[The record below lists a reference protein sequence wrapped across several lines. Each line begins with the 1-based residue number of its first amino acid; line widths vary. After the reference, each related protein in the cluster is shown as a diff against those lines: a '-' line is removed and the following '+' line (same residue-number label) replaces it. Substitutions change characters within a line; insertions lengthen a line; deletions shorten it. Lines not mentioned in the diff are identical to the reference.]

1 MINVFG
7 QVPISPKGR
16 GSIEPR
22 IPNEVRASLFSTITS
37 HATCLSSPRTVLPK
51 IAEDAE
57 PEKPKRP
64 RKQSAKAAAKAK
76 EDQGDPPKLK
86 GKAKAKAKAGK
97 Q

>member
-22 IPNEVRASLFSTITS
+22 IPNEARASLFSTITS

-57 PEKPKRP
+57 KPKRP

-76 EDQGDPPKLK
+76 ADQGDPPKLK

-97 Q
+97 E